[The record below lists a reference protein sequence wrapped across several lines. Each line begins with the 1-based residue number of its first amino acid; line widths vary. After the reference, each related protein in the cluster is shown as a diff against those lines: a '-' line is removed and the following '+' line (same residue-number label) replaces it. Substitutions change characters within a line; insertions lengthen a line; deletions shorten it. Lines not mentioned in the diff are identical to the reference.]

1 VAFHQCANDGEITS
15 DEAEA
20 MIVTPQQPQPK
31 KQRFA
36 DPTLALL
43 ESLIA
48 PSATAQ
54 ASSENI
60 TPYKMARQE
69 IEYYRNIPKETWPNF
84 EETIPWWQSRTSQEN
99 MPCLSQVATAILA
112 CKPSSGG
119 LECDFGHLKDVIS
132 PKRASLGQGFVEIEM
147 MLKLTNICS
156 SPIQK
161 NCEASE

>member
-1 VAFHQCANDGEITS
+1 MAFHQCANDGEITS

-54 ASSENI
+54 ASSEKI

-84 EETIPWWQSRTSQEN
+84 EETIPWWQS
-99 MPCLSQVATAILA
+99 
-112 CKPSSGG
+112 
-119 LECDFGHLKDVIS
+119 
-132 PKRASLGQGFVEIEM
+132 
-147 MLKLTNICS
+147 
-156 SPIQK
+156 
-161 NCEASE
+161 